1 MAKSIRSKW
10 KRKMRAIKRVG
21 MDEKVLI
28 RMKKM
33 LAENEKAE
41 REEELEKEKE
51 QKEKAKSSD
60 SVDTDV
66 ALEVQTG
73 NLDLSLFINQ
83 KSNLYF
89 ILKPKQLTRQ
99 WKLKVRT

>member
-41 REEELEKEKE
+41 REEELEKENDK
-51 QKEKAKSSD
+51 KEKAQSSV

-73 NLDLSLFINQ
+73 NQDLNSFTIQ
-83 KSNLYF
+83 ESHYTF
-89 ILKPKQLTRQ
+89 Y
-99 WKLKVRT
+99 

>member
-41 REEELEKEKE
+41 REEELEKQNEK
-51 QKEKAKSSD
+51 KETAKSSD

-73 NLDLSLFINQ
+73 NQDLNLFTNQ
-83 KSNLYF
+83 ENNYSFY
-89 ILKPKQLTRQ
+89 
-99 WKLKVRT
+99 